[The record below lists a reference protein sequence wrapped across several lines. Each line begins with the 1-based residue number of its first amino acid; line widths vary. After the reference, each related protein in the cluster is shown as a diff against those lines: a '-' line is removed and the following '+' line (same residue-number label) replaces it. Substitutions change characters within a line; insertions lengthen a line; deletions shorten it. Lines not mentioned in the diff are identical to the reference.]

1 MENFNMQILRKISFL
16 YFAVIILYITIFLLF
31 CQWFLQNFFKK
42 FCLIHLAQHKI
53 CISVFSVMSFTV
65 CIGDANKHY
74 SGVIKFVLP
83 QKPVNGF
90 WRYLLPG
97 SCREITVAN

>member
-1 MENFNMQILRKISFL
+1 MEGGVKVNFRKI
-16 YFAVIILYITIFLLF
+16 
-31 CQWFLQNFFKK
+31 QNLMAFNTFYMNQNRAS
-42 FCLIHLAQHKI
+42 I
-53 CISVFSVMSFTV
+53 FSVMSFTV

-83 QKPVNGF
+83 QKSVNGF